1 MQYLP
6 TEKACGPWKSD
17 RIRTE
22 TWQLKNG
29 VLSWLLPWTRWL
41 LRPHSAAQRYS
52 RSELWPW
59 CSSRIG
65 TRSAPALE
73 RVRVRCLPV
82 VREWEGGWRS
92 ATSRSSHPRA
102 ALKQTFQQLVL
113 VYNHRLN
120 YSKHKSR
127 QSSKVKTRVFGLR
140 LKNRCIWYCKYYGI
154 AFYSLNLWLL
164 ITGNG
169 NLNRSFSFSYVV
181 MVLGKNKRIWP
192 L

>member
-1 MQYLP
+1 M
-6 TEKACGPWKSD
+6 
-17 RIRTE
+17 
-22 TWQLKNG
+22 
-29 VLSWLLPWTRWL
+29 LSWLLPWTRWL

-59 CSSRIG
+59 CSSRTG
-65 TRSAPALE
+65 RRSVPALE

-92 ATSRSSHPRA
+92 ATSRSSHPRV

-113 VYNHRLN
+113 VYNHRLK

-154 AFYSLNLWLL
+154 AFNSLNLWLL
-164 ITGNG
+164 ITGIG
-169 NLNRSFSFSYVV
+169 NLNRSYSFSYVV
-181 MVLGKNKRIWP
+181 RVLGKNKRIWP